1 MASWWSFEKSTCNF
15 EENWKK
21 VRHFLLVKV
30 LAQTEQFVT
39 LNMRISNMNMNMV
52 VWDLTIFCH
61 FNLSVTEH
69 FKWSINKQQRLKKI
83 KCCGSTSSIGNIR

>member
-1 MASWWSFEKSTCNF
+1 MAFWWSFEKS
-15 EENWKK
+15 KK

-52 VWDLTIFCH
+52 VWDLTIFCN

-69 FKWSINKQQRLKKI
+69 FKSLVNQQTTK
-83 KCCGSTSSIGNIR
+83 TQED